1 LKSLRLPWAFASD
14 YFDNMTLD
22 ELNKEVVKAA
32 LWLQM
37 KDMNN

>member
-1 LKSLRLPWAFASD
+1 LPWAFVSD

-32 LWLQM
+32 VYMQQR
-37 KDMNN
+37 DMSK